1 VAVRYVIAL
10 GVARAW
16 CLNGVAKGVG
26 GETVVFGVRHRG
38 ARGSDI
44 VAVRATGKVQQ
55 RSRAGDAEV
64 LLDAGEGGGGD
75 DLCRRVLAW
84 FFVWETQA

>member
-1 VAVRYVIAL
+1 MIAL

-64 LLDAGEGGGGD
+64 LLDAGEGAETGCAGGCWRGSF
-75 DLCRRVLAW
+75 LCDRAERGGRG
-84 FFVWETQA
+84 